1 MSETEVLSYV
11 GAITGAVGALTG
23 IAGAIMGYLSYQKSN
38 EVKELDLRLELTKLC
53 QDTFFRADGLGEL
66 MAGAKRSREAV
77 AAAMGTR
84 QSGAMTK
91 WQRQYENDE
100 NSLGDINESIDE
112 LNIDYSSADIK
123 AMEKA
128 IGEIHGLRS
137 IVISISDR
145 YTASI
150 EEDDRNRTFLR
161 DQAHA
166 RHNKK
171 I

>member
-1 MSETEVLSYV
+1 
-11 GAITGAVGALTG
+11 
-23 IAGAIMGYLSYQKSN
+23 
-38 EVKELDLRLELTKLC
+38 
-53 QDTFFRADGLGEL
+53 
-66 MAGAKRSREAV
+66 
-77 AAAMGTR
+77 
-84 QSGAMTK
+84 MTK